1 MWKRYCL
8 SLFHILFMY
17 SFIFS
22 LFVGNRFIQLTLIS
36 AYAGKLLCCVEELD
50 AIRSSQQERWSLG
63 GKRLANNH
71 VLIGGAFHAV
81 LGLSQGLLYVGT
93 SRAAIFCRPTD
104 DDLASACAWTEL
116 ASTTCRV
123 MLILQ

>member
-8 SLFHILFMY
+8 SLFHIFFMY

-50 AIRSSQQERWSLG
+50 AIRSSQQERWSPAGRCSWL
-63 GKRLANNH
+63 LSVSLVH
-71 VLIGGAFHAV
+71 LI
-81 LGLSQGLLYVGT
+81 
-93 SRAAIFCRPTD
+93 
-104 DDLASACAWTEL
+104 
-116 ASTTCRV
+116 RV
-123 MLILQ
+123 CLR